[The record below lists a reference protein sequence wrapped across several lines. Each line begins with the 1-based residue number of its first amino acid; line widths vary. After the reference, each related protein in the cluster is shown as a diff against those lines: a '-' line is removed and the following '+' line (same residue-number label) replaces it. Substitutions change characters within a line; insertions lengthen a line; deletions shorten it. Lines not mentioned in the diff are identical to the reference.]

1 LYVNEGP
8 CFLWKDCFDILTK
21 TRQSTVFVTT
31 VSQPVNGKRR
41 FGEELPDK
49 FLAATKNDFDFSMD
63 EEEEE
68 EY

>member
-1 LYVNEGP
+1 
-8 CFLWKDCFDILTK
+8 
-21 TRQSTVFVTT
+21 VFVTT